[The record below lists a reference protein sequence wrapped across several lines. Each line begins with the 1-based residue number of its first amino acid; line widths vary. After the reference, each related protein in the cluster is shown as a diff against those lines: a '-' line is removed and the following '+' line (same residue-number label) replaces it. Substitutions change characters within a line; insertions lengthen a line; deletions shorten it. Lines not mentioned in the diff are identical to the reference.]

1 MSKKNTKVKE
11 YTKEL
16 NKLAKESGPVKTIPW
31 PELDPNWY
39 QNMMKKQEEAE
50 NKAREEEKKRIE
62 DMKCPVCKST
72 EKGFVSH
79 GKDNGI
85 FGPGYHYSETDS
97 YWVCHK
103 CGVMFKD
110 LNKPQRTGRMR

>member
-1 MSKKNTKVKE
+1 MSKRDKAYET
-11 YTKEL
+11 EL
-16 NKLAKESGPVKTIPW
+16 NRLAKEGKLETASI
-31 PELDPNWY
+31 DPNWY
-39 QNMMKKQEEAE
+39 TNWLKEYEESKKKAEEI
-50 NKAREEEKKRIE
+50 EKKRID

-72 EKGFVSH
+72 DKGFVSH

-103 CGVMFKD
+103 CGVMYKD
-110 LNKPQRTGRMR
+110 LNKPQKSGRY